1 MQERLVSCDSRLRK
15 LVMTQFKYITCKDY
29 QQEKMKY
36 GKNITFEE
44 FLEKLELIE
53 GITIIKMTRSVK

>member
-1 MQERLVSCDSRLRK
+1 MRK
-15 LVMTQFKYITCKDY
+15 LVRTQFKYITCKDY

-36 GKNITFEE
+36 GKNITFEG

-53 GITIIKMTRSVK
+53 GITIIKMTRYVK

>member
-1 MQERLVSCDSRLRK
+1 MRK
-15 LVMTQFKYITCKDY
+15 LVMTQFKYIRCKDY

-36 GKNITFEE
+36 GKNITFEG

-53 GITIIKMTRSVK
+53 GITIIKMTRYVK